1 MIHFKIGAL
10 RLTGRLLMA
19 SMFLVAGLARIAST
33 HVVTAG
39 HVASDGPPMD
49 NMVAVFLGSF
59 EVAAACTLAFDLRT
73 PWVALGCAAYF
84 AVDHRIVQRFWA
96 GGRGG
101 GGTGG
106 RLARRRAERAAAWGC
121 SPCGVERGPGPA
133 AVVGQDRDLPGRG
146 RTPGNRERGAV
157 AQG

>member
-59 EVAAACTLAFDLRT
+59 EVAAACTLALDLKTR
-73 PWVALGCAAYF
+73 WVALGLAAYLLVTNFIFHQFWSVEPQYQF
-84 AVDHRIVQRFWA
+84 AQQLLFMKGLTVIGALLVLAGVDDAFD
-96 GGRGG
+96 
-101 GGTGG
+101 
-106 RLARRRAERAAAWGC
+106 
-121 SPCGVERGPGPA
+121 PA
-133 AVVGQDRDLPGRG
+133 
-146 RTPGNRERGAV
+146 
-157 AQG
+157 